1 MEFTYDDIQTIRA
14 AELKLLTLDEA
25 QLIIAQ
31 VNNPTQALEMAKIHS
46 TEAVDWVIS
55 VIKACNDIHNNLKGQ
70 A

>member
-14 AELKLLTLDEA
+14 SELKLLSLDEA
-25 QLIIAQ
+25 QRIISQ
-31 VNNPTQALEMAKIHS
+31 VNNPTQAFEMAKIHS
-46 TEAVDWVIS
+46 TDAVDWVIS